1 MNYEEW
7 CETKSI
13 EYLASKLGA
22 SKPEEILGF
31 YLNKVFGDDIEYHKK
46 FKWLKGKSLDFYIE
60 TLFLAVEYNGKKA
73 HENRVEPDNEKKS
86 LCEENGVRI
95 VRIMECEIDANID
108 NVKTEDDI
116 VYYYKHNYSNIDE
129 PIYQLVYY
137 LNKRYNL
144 NEKLDVDI
152 KRDKEEIRSY
162 IKRKLDE
169 SKYFEKTI
177 AYKWPEVKDY
187 WSAENEKSIF
197 DVRCSESAGKK
208 DNKTISYK
216 LICPHCGDTYK
227 LNLRKLY
234 NRKSLPQCS
243 CENDAI
249 RMKVN
254 EAIQQYEK
262 QGILIVFYESLESR
276 RIYDYMAS
284 RAKYPGIRTF
294 DIEEEMYVKLGF
306 KTILTGHSPQSL
318 L

>member
-1 MNYEEW
+1 M
-7 CETKSI
+7 
-13 EYLASKLGA
+13 
-22 SKPEEILGF
+22 
-31 YLNKVFGDDIEYHKK
+31 
-46 FKWLKGKSLDFYIE
+46 DFYIE

-177 AYKWPEVKDY
+177 FLKRG
-187 WSAENEKSIF
+187 F
-197 DVRCSESAGKK
+197 
-208 DNKTISYK
+208 
-216 LICPHCGDTYK
+216 
-227 LNLRKLY
+227 
-234 NRKSLPQCS
+234 
-243 CENDAI
+243 
-249 RMKVN
+249 
-254 EAIQQYEK
+254 IQ
-262 QGILIVFYESLESR
+262 
-276 RIYDYMAS
+276 
-284 RAKYPGIRTF
+284 
-294 DIEEEMYVKLGF
+294 
-306 KTILTGHSPQSL
+306 
-318 L
+318 